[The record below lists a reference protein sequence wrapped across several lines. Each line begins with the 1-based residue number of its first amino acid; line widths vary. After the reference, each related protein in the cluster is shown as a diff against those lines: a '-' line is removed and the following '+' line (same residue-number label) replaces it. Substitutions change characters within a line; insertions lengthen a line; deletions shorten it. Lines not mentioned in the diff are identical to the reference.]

1 MGHSPLG
8 KLSAYPMIDQEMNEP
23 TPHSCPACGR
33 IGLRPFY
40 ETRSAPA
47 NSCVLI
53 SSRSEALQYPTGDI
67 VLMFCR
73 SCGFITNSAYDP
85 ARAEYSERYEASQA
99 FSPTFN
105 AFHVDLARRLIERFD
120 LHYKKIIEIGCGQGE
135 FLSILCEL
143 GGNRGVGFDPGYR
156 GEEGAASHSAIQ
168 FVKDYYSEKYAH
180 HRADFVC
187 CKMTLEH
194 IHIPFDFV
202 RMVRRSLETA
212 PKATVFFMVPDAS
225 RILESH
231 AFEDIYYEHCSYFTP
246 VALAM
251 LFERAG
257 FRVLKVES
265 EYGGQYLTIEASL
278 AGGSGAS
285 RIDSF
290 EDMEQLARQVESFRK
305 GVDEKI
311 GTWKTRLTELTRQG
325 KKIVLW
331 GSGSKA
337 SAFIVAVGLPGE
349 IPYVVDI
356 NPRKQGFYM
365 AGTGQKIIS
374 PEFLQRYRPDK
385 VIVMNP
391 AYQEEIRRNLNA
403 VDVKAE
409 VISL

>member
-1 MGHSPLG
+1 
-8 KLSAYPMIDQEMNEP
+8 MIGQELNDP
-23 TPHSCPACGR
+23 TPHPCPACR
-33 IGLRPFY
+33 QVGLRPFY
-40 ETRSAPA
+40 MTRSAPA

-53 SSRSEALQYPTGDI
+53 SSRSEAMRYPTGDI

-73 SCGFITNSAYDP
+73 YCGFISNVAYDP
-85 ARAEYSERYEASQA
+85 ARAEYSERYEASQS

-105 AFHVDLARRLIERFD
+105 AFHVDLARRLIERYD
-120 LHYKKIIEIGCGQGE
+120 LREKKIIEIGCGQGE
-135 FLSILCEL
+135 FLSLLCEL

-156 GEEGAASHSAIQ
+156 KNEDVADPQSSIQ
-168 FVKDYYSEKYAH
+168 FVKDYYSEKYAG

-194 IHIPFDFV
+194 IHAPFDFV
-202 RMVRRSLETA
+202 RMVYRSL
-212 PKATVFFMVPDAS
+212 ATTPHAIVFFQVPDAS

-246 VALAM
+246 STLSM

-257 FRVLKVES
+257 FRILNVES

-278 AGGSGAS
+278 AGGDGPS
-285 RIDSF
+285 RMDSF
-290 EDMEQLARQVESFRK
+290 EGMEQLARQLESFRK
-305 GVDEKI
+305 GVDEKVD
-311 GTWKTRLTELTRQG
+311 TWKTRLTGLTRQG
-325 KKIVLW
+325 KKIALW

-337 SAFIVAVGLPGE
+337 SAFTMAVGLSRE

-365 AGTGQKIIS
+365 AGTGQKIVS
-374 PEFLQRYRPDK
+374 PDFLVRYRPEV

-391 AYQEEIRRNLNA
+391 VYREEIRQTLNLLCVNA
-403 VDVKAE
+403 EID
-409 VISL
+409 SL